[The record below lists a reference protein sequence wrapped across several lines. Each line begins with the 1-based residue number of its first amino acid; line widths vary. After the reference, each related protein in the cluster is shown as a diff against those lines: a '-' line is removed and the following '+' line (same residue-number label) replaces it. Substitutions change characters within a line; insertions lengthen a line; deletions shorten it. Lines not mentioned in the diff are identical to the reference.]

1 MIKAFDA
8 VKTEKGVSH
17 QLIIA
22 GEQGWKFDR
31 QQAVQ
36 GCNHP
41 QTIRM
46 AALYSAASLFVFP
59 TLYEGFGIP
68 VLEAQVCGV
77 PVLTSNCTSLPEVG
91 GEGAYYVDPYSEKE
105 IAEGIWKLLTEPE
118 LAEKLVQLGKQN
130 VKRFSWERSAKC
142 LEEIIE
148 KEVGV

>member
-41 QTIRM
+41 QAIRFIGFVPDEDM

-77 PVLTSNCTSLPEVG
+77 PVLTSNYTSLPEVG

-130 VKRFSWERSAKC
+130 VKRFSWERSA
-142 LEEIIE
+142 
-148 KEVGV
+148 